1 MFCNPAVYRAKKIL
15 SIVCLSLA
23 PESFALQR
31 WEEHNREGGREIYPS
46 VPPPSL
52 QSSALPTEIG
62 WPYLRIGCIMCQ
74 LFTWFLTP
82 GINHITL

>member
-31 WEEHNREGGREIYPS
+31 WEEHNREGGRFTLLY
-46 VPPPSL
+46 PPPPPPCSP
-52 QSSALPTEIG
+52 AL
-62 WPYLRIGCIMCQ
+62 YRLRYAGSTLGLDVLCVSC
-74 LFTWFLTP
+74 LPGFLP
-82 GINHITL
+82 QESIT